1 MFSWKSLCNFLL
13 GEWSAQVASTK
24 QSLIALDFFGDGIT
38 REAIKDMIMSFVI
51 DVSSC
56 DSKMIV
62 RAALLYRFLY
72 WLCNDAPY
80 RPGAGI
86 RFRGCI
92 IG

>member
-1 MFSWKSLCNFLL
+1 M
-13 GEWSAQVASTK
+13 AQVANTK

-62 RAALLYRFLY
+62 LLHCYIGSCIGCVTMHHIGLELGSAL
-72 WLCNDAPY
+72 
-80 RPGAGI
+80 GVV
-86 RFRGCI
+86 
-92 IG
+92 